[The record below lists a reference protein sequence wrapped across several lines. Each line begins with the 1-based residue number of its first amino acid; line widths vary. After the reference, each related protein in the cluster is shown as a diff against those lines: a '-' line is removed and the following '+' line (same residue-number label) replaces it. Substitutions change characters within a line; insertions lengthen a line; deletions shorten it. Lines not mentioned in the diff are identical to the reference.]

1 MSQEES
7 ETETI
12 ADANEKK
19 NQIEKTIMYQEER
32 FMSWKRSVLGIREMC
47 DVCETSLFNLHWTC
61 RYVISNNVSNYTFF
75 QLDSYFSCCG
85 LYVCIDCFA
94 ERKKNIIILKS
105 DSKIERD
112 QRDNYFWYKCT
123 DTVNPIHSTKDMML
137 TQIITCDSL
146 KFLTENLH
154 KLCEQWQITQKC
166 GCSLKTS
173 SCLKRESK
181 NNQLIKSSNLI
192 FELNASPKGKFRSQL
207 RRLSLSKSKSLYSK
221 VKHTWSCHG
230 RLLKILEVNETED
243 CYKIFQDQWEQGK
256 PVVISNITDKM
267 NKSLWKPKYFSKH
280 FGRKQN
286 HLINCKTG
294 VTIKK
299 MPMRHFWE
307 GFEKIEK
314 RLPLGK
320 TVKYVLKLKDW
331 PTSEDFSEL
340 IQEHFD
346 DLMNA
351 LPLKNYTHRNGK
363 YNLASFLPTHFVRP
377 DLGPKMY
384 SAYSQTQPVRKGS
397 TNLHLDVSD
406 AVNVMVYVSKP
417 IDSFLAETQY
427 SDHVI
432 RAAIRESGTNDD
444 IQDLPGAIWHIF
456 PASGADCIRQ
466 LLTTVA
472 KENGKPL
479 GRNDDP
485 IHDQS
490 FYLDAEL
497 RKRLRKEYKVEGY
510 TIIQYE
516 GDAVFIPA
524 GAPHQVVN
532 LLDCV
537 KIAED
542 FVSPENIEQ
551 CFLLTQQFRA
561 LSNRHTNHEDKL
573 QIKNILYH
581 TVKTIVSEF
590 GSIISNDSN
599 DL

>member
-1 MSQEES
+1 M
-7 ETETI
+7 
-12 ADANEKK
+12 
-19 NQIEKTIMYQEER
+19 
-32 FMSWKRSVLGIREMC
+32 
-47 DVCETSLFNLHWTC
+47 
-61 RYVISNNVSNYTFF
+61 
-75 QLDSYFSCCG
+75 
-85 LYVCIDCFA
+85 YVCIDCFA
-94 ERKKNIIILKS
+94 ERRNCMIILKS
-105 DSKIERD
+105 GSKIERD

-123 DTVNPIHSTKDMML
+123 DATNPIHSTNEMML

-146 KFLTENLH
+146 QFLTNNLH

-166 GCSLKTS
+166 GCSLKTR
-173 SCLKRESK
+173 SCLKLESK
-181 NNQLIKSSNLI
+181 NNQLIKSSNSI
-192 FELNASPKGKFRSQL
+192 FHLNSSPKVKNRPQS
-207 RRLSLSKSKSLYSK
+207 SLSESKTIYSK

-230 RLLKILEVNETED
+230 RLLKILEVNETQD
-243 CYKIFQDQWEQGK
+243 CYKIFQNEWEQGK
-256 PVVISNITDKM
+256 PVIISNITDKM
-267 NKSLWKPKYFSKH
+267 NKSLWKPKYFIEH

-286 HLINCKTG
+286 YLINCKTG
-294 VTIKK
+294 ATIKK

-314 RLPLGK
+314 RLPLAK
-320 TVKYVLKLKDW
+320 TEKYVLKLKDW

-340 IQEHFD
+340 IREHFD

-351 LPLKNYTHRNGK
+351 LPLKDYTHRNGK
-363 YNLASFLPTHFVRP
+363 FNLASFLPTHFVRP

-417 IDSFLAETQY
+417 VDSFLAETQY

-432 RAAIRESGTNDD
+432 RAAIRESGTNDE

-456 PASGADCIRQ
+456 PAYGADCIRQ

-479 GRNDDP
+479 GKNDDP

-497 RKRLRKEYKVEGY
+497 RKRLRKEYKIEGY

-590 GSIISNDSN
+590 GSNTSNDSI